1 MAFEPDRRDAASL
14 TYYFDAL
21 CSGDQRPSML
31 VDGHTVIEANRSALR
46 DLDLNLIGKS
56 IDDVFVDAGPDL
68 ETYIQ
73 YCASVRRAVPGTFA
87 VRGIAGDI
95 VTWHTEG
102 FQVSPALGGREA
114 LVLLRFYPENLE
126 HIGSQRLTRANLEL
140 AAEIIRAGQ
149 LAEQLAKTLND
160 YRGVFENAA
169 VGIAI
174 VSLDGRWINVNNRV
188 CEIVGYARDV
198 LLTKTFQDI
207 THPDDLA
214 PDLELVAQLIRND
227 VQSYALDKRY
237 MRAGGGVTWVRLTV
251 SLLRDNAGQ
260 PIQFVSVI
268 EDINDLKRVEWQ
280 RNLIIGELNHRVK
293 NKLAIVQGIVQQT
306 IATFPDPK
314 TFGEVLQKRLQ
325 SLSRAYDLLNETDW
339 VEPDIWKVVERA
351 VLIPFVG
358 FANRITFTGAKAQLE
373 PEAAITLG
381 LTLYELATNAVKY
394 GALSN
399 DHGNVAIHGERVS
412 RDAGDRYILSW
423 VERAGPTPALPER
436 EGFGSFMLKRAVEF
450 TLNGESTVSFG
461 TAGFECTI
469 AFPLEDTRNR

>member
-1 MAFEPDRRDAASL
+1 MAVEPDGRDAASL
-14 TYYFDAL
+14 MYYFDAL
-21 CSGDQRPSML
+21 CSGDERPSIL
-31 VDGHTVIEANRSALR
+31 VDGHTVINANRSALR
-46 DLDLNLIGKS
+46 DIDLNLIGKS

-87 VRGIAGDI
+87 LRGIAGDI
-95 VTWHTEG
+95 STWCTEG
-102 FQVSPALGGREA
+102 FQVSPAAGDHQA
-114 LVLLRFYPENLE
+114 TIIFRFYPENLE
-126 HIGSQRLTRANLEL
+126 LIGSKRLTRANLEL

-188 CEIVGYARDV
+188 CEIVGYPRDV

-207 THPDDLA
+207 THPEDLA

-237 MRAGGGVTWVRLTV
+237 IPAGGGVTWVRLTV
-251 SLLRDNAGQ
+251 SLLRDSAGQ

-268 EDINDLKRVEWQ
+268 EDINALKRAEWQ
-280 RNLIIGELNHRVK
+280 RNHIIGELNHRVK

-314 TFGEVLQKRLQ
+314 IFGDVLQKRLQ
-325 SLSRAYDLLNETDW
+325 NLSRAYDLLNETDW

-358 FANRITFTGAKAQLE
+358 YANRITFSGAEAQLE
-373 PEAAITLG
+373 PQAAITLG

-399 DHGNVAIHGERVS
+399 DHGIVAIRGERAS
-412 RDAGDRYILSW
+412 SDGIDRYILSW
-423 VERAGPTPALPER
+423 IERDGPKPALPQR

-450 TLNGESTVSFG
+450 TLSGQSTVSFG
-461 TAGFECTI
+461 KSGFESTI
-469 AFPLEDTRNR
+469 VFPLKDIRNH